1 MKKLLLISLVLL
13 TLYGCVPSPVVA
25 TVNGESLDASEF
37 AFYMNYQ
44 LMSREEGEEIGEE
57 ELAQIKETALS
68 QMITN
73 TLIRQK
79 CEKYGLEL
87 TKETEE
93 NIKNLKKEFIET
105 LGGTAK
111 YLDFLN
117 ESAMND
123 RTYDKSQENPYYQ
136 NMLRTYLTENT
147 DLPETIGFTDEKLR
161 QYFSENY
168 VKLKY
173 IFINAVNKNE
183 EPLSPS
189 EYNDMQEFARVVA
202 EGSREENKDFDQL
215 IEKYNS
221 DSQMSLNPDGLVY
234 SKEELLETEV
244 FKNVLDL
251 QENEIGGPYSSD
263 EGFYIIKRIPV
274 DAGYFDSHKEQIERD
289 AENNRYEA
297 LIEEWKASSTIKVS
311 EVYKKIDHLNYKDYI
326 K

>member
-1 MKKLLLISLVLL
+1 
-13 TLYGCVPSPVVA
+13 
-25 TVNGESLDASEF
+25 
-37 AFYMNYQ
+37 
-44 LMSREEGEEIGEE
+44 
-57 ELAQIKETALS
+57 
-68 QMITN
+68 
-73 TLIRQK
+73 
-79 CEKYGLEL
+79 
-87 TKETEE
+87 
-93 NIKNLKKEFIET
+93 
-105 LGGTAK
+105 
-111 YLDFLN
+111 
-117 ESAMND
+117 
-123 RTYDKSQENPYYQ
+123 
-136 NMLRTYLTENT
+136 
-147 DLPETIGFTDEKLR
+147 
-161 QYFSENY
+161 
-168 VKLKY
+168 
-173 IFINAVNKNE
+173 
-183 EPLSPS
+183 
-189 EYNDMQEFARVVA
+189 MQEFARVVA